1 MRVRRGPTEQTGE
14 VRRRCASLVLV
25 ALLGA
30 GCGQAPSRGVVAG
43 FFRLSG
49 GSAADLQR
57 GGLNFAKAS
66 EGAHGNGTGHLV
78 RVSADGSYTVTL
90 SSGSY
95 SVIGALSGQPG
106 KIASET
112 CGGSIK
118 VVVRGNST
126 THADFVCHAAPVTPP
141 SSTTNPTT

>member
-1 MRVRRGPTEQTGE
+1 M
-14 VRRRCASLVLV
+14 LV
-25 ALLGA
+25 ALLGT
-30 GCGQAPSRGVVAG
+30 GCGHAHSSGVVAG
-43 FFRLSG
+43 FFRLPG

-66 EGAHGNGTGHLV
+66 EGAHGNGAGHTV

-106 KIASET
+106 KIEPET
-112 CGGSIK
+112 CAGSIN

-126 THADFVCHAAPVTPP
+126 TRVDYVCHATVATTPTSAAKPAP
-141 SSTTNPTT
+141 

>member
-1 MRVRRGPTEQTGE
+1 M
-14 VRRRCASLVLV
+14 ALLVLV

-30 GCGQAPSRGVVAG
+30 GCGHAQSRGVVAG
-43 FFRLSG
+43 FFRLPG

-66 EGAHGNGTGHLV
+66 EGAHGIGAGQTV

-106 KIASET
+106 KIVPET
-112 CGGSIK
+112 CAGSIN
-118 VVVRGNST
+118 VVVRANST
-126 THADFVCHAAPVTPP
+126 TRADFVCHATAATTPT
-141 SSTTNPTT
+141 STAKPTP